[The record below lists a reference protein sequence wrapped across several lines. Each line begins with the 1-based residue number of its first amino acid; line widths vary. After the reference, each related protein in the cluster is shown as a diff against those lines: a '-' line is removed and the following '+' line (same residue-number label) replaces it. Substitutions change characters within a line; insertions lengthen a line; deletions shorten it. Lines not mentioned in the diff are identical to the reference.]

1 MKSNKGRPRDPERV
15 PHMLLQAARNIERFL
30 QGKTFADLASD
41 LLLQFGVER
50 QFEIPGEVA
59 SHVSADTQHLWSGT
73 DWQGTKD
80 FRNLIA
86 PEYFRVDLS
95 EIWQVAQRTVSGLRL
110 ALEDLFAEVN
120 RDFAPTAAPR
130 V

>member
-15 PHMLLQAARNIERFL
+15 PHMPLQAARNIERFL

-41 LLLQFGVER
+41 LLLQSGVER
-50 QFEIPGEVA
+50 QFEIPEEVA
-59 SHVSADTQHLWSGT
+59 SHVSADTQHLWPSI

-80 FRNLIA
+80 FRSLIT
-86 PEYFRVDLS
+86 PEYFRVNLG
-95 EIWQVAQRTVSGLRL
+95 EIWQVAQHTVSGLWL
-110 ALEDLFAEVN
+110 ALEDLFAELN
-120 RDFAPTAAPR
+120 CDFAPNAAPR